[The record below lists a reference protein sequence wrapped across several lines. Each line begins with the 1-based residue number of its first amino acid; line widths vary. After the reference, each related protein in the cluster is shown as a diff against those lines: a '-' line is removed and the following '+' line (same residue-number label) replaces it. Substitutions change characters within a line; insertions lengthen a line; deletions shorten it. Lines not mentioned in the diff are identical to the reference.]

1 MNIGISDQFAPLPT
15 WSEHKEKSI
24 LNAFNSLDEEYR
36 YYVKYI
42 TELEF
47 MESLPQWFKNES
59 VAALFLA
66 NTAKFNIEIS
76 KFHND
81 FLGENEDV
89 KWNGGHGSQE
99 GETILIDK
107 IKQSGLD
114 PKQILVFRRAPLSE
128 DYQRFWTSDYIKV
141 RDYLQREIPSQI
153 RNQSQILVSTLSEI
167 MGEEGLI
174 QDHTDVN
181 IGSSFM
187 RKSTKPFNGRLM
199 TIVGPHKFNQI

>member
-1 MNIGISDQFAPLPT
+1 
-15 WSEHKEKSI
+15 
-24 LNAFNSLDEEYR
+24 
-36 YYVKYI
+36 
-42 TELEF
+42 

-59 VAALFLA
+59 VAALFLT

-76 KFHND
+76 KFNNY

-89 KWNGGHGSQE
+89 KWNDEHGLQK

-107 IKQSGLD
+107 IQQFGLD
-114 PKQILVFRRAPLSE
+114 PKHIIVFRRAPLSE
-128 DYQRFWTSDYIKV
+128 DYHRFLTSDYIKV

-181 IGSSFM
+181 ISSSFM
-187 RKSTKPFNGRLM
+187 RMSAKPFNGRLIA
-199 TIVGPHKFNQI
+199 IVRPHKFNQI